1 MQSVHLFLVEVLFH
15 STVIAKVVHYFRS
28 PKFYRFYYVK
38 SEHVYREEA
47 DHHHPSAANTGE
59 KDGLH
64 WTKFRSEYFH
74 VVLFFLRVNIPAL
87 RELHVQTAK
96 KSPGNNGLENKMAF
110 EIGQSEFR
118 RRRVKD

>member
-47 DHHHPSAANTGE
+47 DHLSAANPGE

-96 KSPGNNGLENKMAF
+96 NYRS
-110 EIGQSEFR
+110 GQPCLNALD
-118 RRRVKD
+118 VVALLHPAAGGAAYV

>member
-96 KSPGNNGLENKMAF
+96 KKTQVRQEMGHPVLFALK
-110 EIGQSEFR
+110 
-118 RRRVKD
+118 